1 MVGWRAMKQE
11 EVDEF
16 WMKIAR
22 TIEEEV
28 LNKYKEACLQRE
40 RCALGMEN
48 CTKKQD
54 IAAAQME

>member
-1 MVGWRAMKQE
+1 MKQE

-28 LNKYKEACLQRE
+28 LDKYKEACTE
-40 RCALGMEN
+40 RGAL
-48 CTKKQD
+48 
-54 IAAAQME
+54 